1 MKKLL
6 YLIFALLITV
16 PSWAQ
21 ENTPEEYDLLQ
32 RSYQQRLDVLKIQDD
47 LLQALLKVP
56 FEKRVYI
63 YPALFESRNISKKI
77 VTHPQII
84 IWKGKKPTRIAPQMQ
99 DFAKEHLDYMPAK
112 FYPLL
117 DPDGW
122 PKQSKEGD
130 WHNVGTMLK
139 DVLVTPN
146 DISVQELTTG
156 AN

>member
-6 YLIFALLITV
+6 YLILALLMTL
-16 PSWAQ
+16 PSLAQ
-21 ENTPEEYDLLQ
+21 ENAPEEYDLLQ

-122 PKQSKEGD
+122 PKQNKEGD
-130 WHNVGTMLK
+130 WHNVSTMLK

-146 DISVQELTTG
+146 DISVQELTAG

>member
-6 YLIFALLITV
+6 YLIVALLITL
-16 PSWAQ
+16 PSLAQ
-21 ENTPEEYDLLQ
+21 EKNPEEYDLLQ

-47 LLQALLKVP
+47 ILEALLKVP

-63 YPALFESRNISKKI
+63 YPALFESRNTSKKI

-122 PKQSKEGD
+122 PKQNKEGD
-130 WHNVGTMLK
+130 WHSVGTMLK